1 MLRLLM
7 LVISLLMIVPQL
19 FLTAS
24 ATIALLTSWSTWH
37 TRQASQSLNLHC
49 ECPASGSR
57 CLEALYR
64 ELGICCVRDRA
75 YLREAPLAAG
85 KLCFPGKTGG
95 KVTPLE
101 GTRLHLDDDPAEGG
115 TWGEYLLL
123 SSMFSFEVNGTYVTG
138 SDGWEGGFLGRP
150 WPLRTRRCRTDF
162 GTQQMVKPYSTDT
175 ASVSGAGPR
184 RFNARTNSLCGISR
198 VRSFWHHTT
207 WYAVGPA
214 QLGFAVQL
222 QYSNQYYNK
231 QFLSCLVN

>member
-162 GTQQMVKPYSTDT
+162 GTPQMVKPYSMDT
-175 ASVSGAGPR
+175 ASVSGAEPQE
-184 RFNARTNSLCGISR
+184 
-198 VRSFWHHTT
+198 V
-207 WYAVGPA
+207 
-214 QLGFAVQL
+214 
-222 QYSNQYYNK
+222 
-231 QFLSCLVN
+231 